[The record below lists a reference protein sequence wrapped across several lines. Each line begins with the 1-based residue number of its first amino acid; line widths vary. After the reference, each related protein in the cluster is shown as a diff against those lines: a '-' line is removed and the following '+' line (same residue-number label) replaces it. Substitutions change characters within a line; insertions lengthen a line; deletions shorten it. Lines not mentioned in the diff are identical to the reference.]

1 MRRKTA
7 CTLND
12 HKSPHRVTTLVLL
25 PGLDGSRILFQP
37 FVKALPDW
45 VRAICVEYPAD
56 QWRYDALLPLAQDAC
71 RSADDYFILGWSFSG
86 PLALRLAAQ
95 SPRGLRGVIL
105 CASFARAPWPVL
117 PWGRFIVRSPMARL
131 FPLFSRALTL
141 SYETPE
147 LRRDKQA
154 SWAAV
159 SPAALAG
166 RSRAALG
173 VDVRVELSRCRV
185 PLMYLGGSRDVVVPS
200 WNARLIKNEMPS
212 AEVVTID
219 GPHLALRT
227 DPSAA
232 AAAVTT
238 FMRAHKQ

>member
-1 MRRKTA
+1 LK
-7 CTLND
+7 LI
-12 HKSPHRVTTLVLL
+12 LL

-45 VRAICVEYPAD
+45 VRPICVEYPQD
-56 QWRYDALLPLAQDAC
+56 EWRYDALLPLARDAC
-71 RSADDYFILGWSFSG
+71 SGADDYFVLGWSFSG
-86 PLALRLAAQ
+86 PMALRLAAE

-117 PWGRFIVRSPMARL
+117 PWGRFLVRGPMARL
-131 FPLFSRALTL
+131 FPLASRALTL
-141 SYETPE
+141 AYENPQFV
-147 LRRDKQA
+147 RDKRA
-154 SWAAV
+154 AWAAV
-159 SPAALAG
+159 SPTALAG

-173 VDVRVELSRCRV
+173 VDVCAELGRCDV
-185 PLMYLGGSRDVVVPS
+185 PLLYLGGSKDVVVPP
-200 WNARLIKNEMPS
+200 WNARLIKKRLPS

-232 AAAVTT
+232 AAAVTK
-238 FMRAHKQ
+238 FMTTHT